1 MTRDHNHNLVRTGT
15 SRASDDAVED
25 ADFVGVNE
33 RPGTAAHQ
41 ARSQG
46 GRFPRDKQAT
56 ARPPFRDDPTF
67 WSSVRKATRALGLF
81 LLAIVMLVIGLSLM
95 FASTNDSN
103 HTQNATGPSA
113 APSALVNAG
122 AKVAPP
128 AASSAH
134 TNSAEPSAP
143 ATKGAAQL
151 INGCYHLESC
161 TYWEVADTSVLRRG
175 PNWRMV
181 QATLQVGNVAN
192 PVGSAVDEDHVVWQ
206 EYRPNTYIAL
216 CSTTAPT
223 LAWPSGY
230 GYAAEE
236 FDFGGA
242 GVPGVQQDHANIYQ
256 AFCHGFYAN
265 ELAERA
271 SAMGY
276 AALPDGG
283 RGQYRVT
290 SLDDLIPGP

>member
-1 MTRDHNHNLVRTGT
+1 MSRDHNHNLVRTGT
-15 SRASDDAVED
+15 SRSSDDAVED
-25 ADFVGVNE
+25 ADFVGVDV
-33 RPGTAAHQ
+33 RPSTCAHGAQ
-41 ARSQG
+41 RQRRRYS
-46 GRFPRDKQAT
+46 PREQT
-56 ARPPFRDDPTF
+56 TVPPPFWEDPTF
-67 WSSVRKATRALGLF
+67 WPSVRKATRALGLF
-81 LLAIVMLVIGLSLM
+81 LLAILVLVIGLSLM

-103 HTQNATGPSA
+103 HKQNVTGPSA
-113 APSALVNAG
+113 ASPALVNAG

-128 AASSAH
+128 AAASDHTVSAG
-134 TNSAEPSAP
+134 PSDP
-143 ATKGAAQL
+143 ATKNAAQL

-175 PNWRMV
+175 PNWRLV
-181 QATLQVGNVAN
+181 QATLQVGNVAD
-192 PVGSAVDEDHVVWQ
+192 PVGSAADEDHVVWQ
-206 EYRPNTYIAL
+206 EYRLNTYIAL
-216 CSTTAPT
+216 CSATAPT

-256 AFCHGFYAN
+256 ALCHGFYAN
-265 ELAERA
+265 ELVERA

-283 RGQYRVT
+283 RDQYEVA
-290 SLDDLIPGP
+290 SLDDLIPGS